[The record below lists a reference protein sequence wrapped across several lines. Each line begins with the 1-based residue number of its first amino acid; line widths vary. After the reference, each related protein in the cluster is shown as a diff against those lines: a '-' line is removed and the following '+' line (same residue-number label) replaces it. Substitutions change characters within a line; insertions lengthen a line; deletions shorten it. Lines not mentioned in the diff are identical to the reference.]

1 MSSARGLD
9 GRRRDRDVSMRDE
22 PVFGVTNSRYHASPS
37 SDRRRCNDLTL
48 QRITTGSPLYHKPL
62 LARRG
67 EWRAKN
73 FGPGDN
79 HGDQALNYR
88 LSTTAPIQKYRPR
101 FFVALTVVPMYDS
114 F

>member
-73 FGPGDN
+73 FGPGD
-79 HGDQALNYR
+79 
-88 LSTTAPIQKYRPR
+88 TIQKYRPR